1 MRDKYK
7 CTREQQTRLWELGVR
22 NNSESQLYVAE
33 EILELLPYKIGERNI
48 IFQKNYN
55 GYKIY
60 YADMKNKVS
69 PIPEKWGKSHDSL
82 ARLAADRLIWLLEEK
97 LI

>member
-1 MRDKYK
+1 MPASY
-7 CTREQQTRLWELGVR
+7 C
-22 NNSESQLYVAE
+22 
-33 EILELLPYKIGERNI
+33 
-48 IFQKNYN
+48 F

-60 YADMKNKVS
+60 YANMKNKVP